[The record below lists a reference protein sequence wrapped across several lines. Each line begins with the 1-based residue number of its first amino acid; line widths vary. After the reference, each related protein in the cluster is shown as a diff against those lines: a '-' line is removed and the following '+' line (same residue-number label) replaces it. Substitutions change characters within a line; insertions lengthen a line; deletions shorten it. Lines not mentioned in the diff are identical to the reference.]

1 MPLAKKWT
9 EALNVAGL
17 CYPGNFGEHKRLLAV
32 LEVFIYK
39 TQMPS
44 KSMTSIRGQIKVKK
58 ESFHQASLYLSYVSR
73 TPLPT
78 PNHKKMF

>member
-1 MPLAKKWT
+1 MPLAEKWT

-32 LEVFIYK
+32 LEAFICK

-44 KSMTSIRGQIKVKK
+44 YCVRVWPPLGVK
-58 ESFHQASLYLSYVSR
+58 
-73 TPLPT
+73 
-78 PNHKKMF
+78 